1 MAEIIQSFGLNRSRN
16 GGELAIEGVALSEL
30 AERYGTPLYLYSK
43 AGIKGAFSEFRD
55 ANWGSPSIVCV
66 SVKANSNLS
75 ILAMLARL
83 GAGFDVVSI
92 GELQR
97 ALTAGAD
104 PKKVVF
110 AGVGKTDEEII
121 YALRS
126 GILMLNVE
134 SVEELGR
141 INELAEG
148 LGTKAPVAIRVNP
161 DIDAKTHAHIS
172 TGLEEHKFGV
182 PLTRAQEIYLTAEK
196 FPYLEFVGV
205 DCHIGSMITDM
216 EVFHEAFEKL
226 ARFVGKVRHAVPTLK
241 YLDLGG
247 GLAVPYKGENFAG
260 VAEYSAMVRRVLSD
274 LGMTLLFEPGRAI
287 FANSGVLLTRVIFSK
302 KTARKQFVIV
312 DAGFND
318 LIRPLLYEAYHHIEP
333 VIFDSSRERVQVDLV
348 GPICESGDCF
358 AHDRELQE
366 LKRDELVALCSAGAY
381 GFVMASNYN
390 TRPRPAEIL
399 VDGEQSHVIRPRE
412 TVDKLL
418 SEEVQALEM
427 LEIDKGL

>member
-1 MAEIIQSFGLNRSRN
+1 MTEIIQSFALNRSRN

-43 AGIKGAFSEFRD
+43 AGIKGAFNEFRD
-55 ANWGSPSIVCV
+55 ANWGSPAIICV

-75 ILAMLARL
+75 LLAVLARQ

-104 PKKVVF
+104 PKKIVF

-134 SVEELGR
+134 SVEELAR

-148 LGTKAPVAIRVNP
+148 LGIQAPVAIRVNP

-182 PLTRAQEIYLTAEK
+182 PLTRAQDIYLSADQY
-196 FPYLEFVGV
+196 PHLEFVGV

-226 ARFVGKVRHAVPTLK
+226 ARFIGKIRHAVPTLK

-247 GLAVPYKGENFAG
+247 GLAVSYKGENFAG
-260 VAEYSAMVRRVLSD
+260 VGEYSAMVRRVLSG

-302 KTARKQFVIV
+302 KTSRKQFVIV

-333 VIFDSSRERVQVDLV
+333 VTVDTSRERMHVDLV

-366 LKRDELVALCSAGAY
+366 LRRDELVALCSAGAY

-399 VDGEQSHVIRPRE
+399 VDGEHSHVIRPRE

-418 SEEVQALEM
+418 REEIQALEM
-427 LEIDKGL
+427 LEID